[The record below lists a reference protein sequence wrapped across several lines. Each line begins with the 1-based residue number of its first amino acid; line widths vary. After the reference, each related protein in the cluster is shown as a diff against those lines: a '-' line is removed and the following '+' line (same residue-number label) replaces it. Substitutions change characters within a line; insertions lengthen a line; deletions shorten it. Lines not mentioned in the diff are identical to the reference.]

1 MNMEISV
8 IIPLYR
14 CEQYIDEL
22 NQRLCHTLDL
32 LSLRYELLY
41 IDDGS
46 PESDWDAVRKL
57 GSTNPAVK
65 GIGLS
70 RNFGQHYAITAG
82 LEVATGEWVVVM
94 DGDLQD
100 QPEEIPRLYELA
112 RSGYDMVCAQRML
125 RKDSAIKRA
134 GSRVFYRVFSYL
146 TGIRQDPTV
155 ANFGIYHRKVVEA
168 VLNMGDVIRYFPA
181 MVQWVG
187 FRSAKLAVSHAPR
200 LNGRSSYSI
209 RQLSNLAFN
218 NMIAFSEKPLWLTVR
233 AGFILSVAA
242 AIVGLV
248 YLGLYLTDR
257 IMVTGYASLIISL
270 WFLSGVIIFI
280 LGIVGLYIGK
290 IFQRVKDRPLYIVNE
305 KINL

>member
-1 MNMEISV
+1 MDISV
-8 IIPLYR
+8 VIPLFR
-14 CEQYIDEL
+14 CERYLEEL
-22 NQRLCHTLDL
+22 SERLHGTLAG
-32 LSLRYELLY
+32 LSVTYEIIY
-41 IDDGS
+41 VDDSS
-46 PESDWDAVRKL
+46 PEGDWRV
-57 GSTNPAVK
+57 VK
-65 GIGLS
+65 ALCEKDTGTKAIGLS

-82 LEVATGEWVVVM
+82 LEAATGEWVVVM

-100 QPEEIPRLYELA
+100 QPEEIPNLYQVA
-112 RSGYDMVCAQRML
+112 VSGYDMVCAQRQL
-125 RKDSAIKRA
+125 RKDSVIKRT
-134 GSRVFYRVFSYL
+134 GSRVFYRIFSYL
-146 TGIRQDPTV
+146 TGIRQDPSV

-168 VLNMGDVIRYFPA
+168 VLSMGDVIRYFPA

-187 FRSAKLAVSHAPR
+187 FRSAKLPVSHAPR

-242 AIVGLV
+242 AIIGLV
-248 YLGLYLTDR
+248 YLVLYLADR
-257 IMVTGYASLIISL
+257 ITVTGYASLIISL

-280 LGIVGLYIGK
+280 LGIVGIYIGK